1 MKAVLLILIFILITL
16 GLLKLTQQEYKEGNA
31 SRTWKF
37 FGGRAFYWQW
47 VILLSA
53 IFTIAVAGV
62 LKWIGLF

>member
-1 MKAVLLILIFILITL
+1 MKAVILLLVFILTTL

-31 SRTWKF
+31 SRTWKL

-53 IFTIAVAGV
+53 VFTIGITGV
-62 LKWIGLF
+62 LKWTGIF